1 MTKFEGFLIDKGY
14 IMFAFNAK
22 EMKYYKPKAH
32 FISTMVNLGHSYIH
46 NSDTNFLSKIEQGK
60 SVMEDDFTW
69 EDRKKEIVFGLREK
83 DKPPT
88 LISPRPRIRVKRF
101 RTINEKQIE
110 VIENQDFDDSMNIVL
125 SKIDFED
132 ILKAMYDNSI
142 CFDFDLTQISAK
154 AEL

>member
-32 FISTMVNLGHSYIH
+32 IISTMVNLGHSYIH
-46 NSDTNFLSKIEQGK
+46 NSDTNLLSKIEQGK

-88 LISPRPRIRVKRF
+88 LISPRPKIRVKRF

-132 ILKAMYDNSI
+132 IFKAMYDNSI

>member
-1 MTKFEGFLIDKGY
+1 MRNNY
-14 IMFAFNAK
+14 IEILN
-22 EMKYYKPKAH
+22 
-32 FISTMVNLGHSYIH
+32 N
-46 NSDTNFLSKIEQGK
+46 KIEIPIIQRDYAQGRTNGK
-60 SVMEDDFTW
+60 VDKIRKDLEKYKEKAEDLKQNA

-88 LISPRPRIRVKRF
+88 LISPRPKIRVKRF

-132 ILKAMYDNSI
+132 IFKAMYDNSI